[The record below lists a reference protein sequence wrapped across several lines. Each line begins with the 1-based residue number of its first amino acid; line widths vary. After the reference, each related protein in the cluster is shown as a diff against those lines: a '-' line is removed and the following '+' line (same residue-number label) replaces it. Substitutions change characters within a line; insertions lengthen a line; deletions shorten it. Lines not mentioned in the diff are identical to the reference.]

1 MAERPRWLP
10 PDWIALTGIDV
21 AEVDRHGKV
30 VSRVPVN
37 VRARDVTI
45 VAERAKVGTALLVGN
60 SWVPVEESPQDVHL
74 ALTRA
79 TA

>member
-1 MAERPRWLP
+1 MAERPCWLP

-21 AEVDRHGKV
+21 AEVDRIGKV
-30 VSRVPVN
+30 VSRVPLN
-37 VRARDVTI
+37 VRAHDVAI

-60 SWVPVEESPQDVHL
+60 TWVPVEESAQDVHN
-74 ALTRA
+74 ALTLA